1 MILGIDEMGH
11 RVDTGVA
18 VISTHPIFTIEP
30 PSSQQGSTCNPH
42 TEDLIAKDLNL
53 KTIPLRLPLA
63 MVLALAGHL
72 VQAQPSS
79 SEDGQRP
86 PRGGPP
92 AEAIAACKGKAS
104 GASCSFT
111 GRQNE
116 TVSGSCDS
124 PPGPPPGSSNSSSSS
139 SSSTAS
145 VLACR
150 PSGPPPQR

>member
-1 MILGIDEMGH
+1 M
-11 RVDTGVA
+11 
-18 VISTHPIFTIEP
+18 
-30 PSSQQGSTCNPH
+30 
-42 TEDLIAKDLNL
+42 
-53 KTIPLRLPLA
+53 KTIPHHLPLC
-63 MVLALAGHL
+63 MLLALAAHL
-72 VQAQPSS
+72 AQAQPSS

-92 AEAIAACKGKAS
+92 PEAVAACKGKAS
-104 GASCSFT
+104 GASCSFS

-116 TVSGSCDS
+116 TVSGTCDS
-124 PPGPPPGSSNSSSSS
+124 PSGPPPGSSNTSNSS